1 VVRGELERL
10 VSEARTRLS
19 GPDGPPGVP
28 GGARQTPDDPQRY
41 RAVLDNL
48 GEVVFQT
55 DAAGNWTYLN
65 AAWTAITGFGVEET
79 LGTGFLGYVH
89 PDEREATIALFVAVI
104 SGGADHCHHATR
116 YLTADGGQVWLE
128 LRSSVLFDDRGAVVG
143 NAGTI
148 IDITERRR
156 AEEQLAEQARVLEL
170 IACDKPLEEVLG
182 ALAVLAASHLHARV
196 GVSVLPGD
204 SDPQRQ
210 GLAHAELEG
219 VLAVGRPDG
228 RLESTAPAELGSG
241 ASQVEARVGDDGARS
256 SAAAAPQL
264 DVPIAASGGRRLGTL
279 AVFGPVSRVNEA
291 GRLLLERCAQLA
303 AIAVERRHA
312 NARARHAALHDPLTG
327 LPNRTLYAD
336 RLAQALAA
344 ARRHRGSVAV
354 LMIDLDHFKMVNDT
368 LGHDAGDD
376 VLRKVADRLCA
387 ALRRSDTVCRLG
399 GDEFVVVLPHVERVH
414 DAQRMAGKLWRALRE
429 AVSVGDVQLSLEVS
443 IGLAVSSPVDDDP
456 AALLRRADVAMYRAK
471 RDRGGPALY
480 DARYDEGRLRGLNL
494 AGELRQAIEDDQ
506 LLLHYQPKVDLR
518 EGRVVGVEALVRWRH
533 PALGMV
539 APDLFVPLA
548 ETTAVIKPLSLWVL
562 EMALRDRAEWARQ
575 GLDIAVAVNLSARVL
590 HDTDLPSL
598 VGHALERAGVD
609 GAQLELEI
617 TESALMADPE
627 RSMLAMARLITA
639 GVTISIDDF
648 GTGYSSLAYLK
659 RLPAASLKIDKSFV
673 AHMDTDDRDASIVRS
688 AIDLAH
694 DLGMGVVAE
703 GVESAGVHRM
713 LATLSCDYAQGF
725 HVARPMP
732 AAALPAWLRE
742 RTIATR

>member
-1 VVRGELERL
+1 MRGELERL

>member
-1 VVRGELERL
+1 VNEVG
-10 VSEARTRLS
+10 TRLS
-19 GPDGPPGVP
+19 GPDGPPGIP

-41 RAVLDNL
+41 HAVLDNL

-65 AAWTAITGFGVEET
+65 AAWTAITGFGVAET
-79 LGTGFLGYVH
+79 LGTRFLDYVH
-89 PDEREATIALFVAVI
+89 PDERDATVAMFVAVV

-116 YLTADGGQVWLE
+116 YVTADGGQVWLE

-182 ALAVLAASHLHARV
+182 ALAVLAASHLRARV

-204 SDPQRQ
+204 SDPQRR
-210 GLAHAELEG
+210 GVAHAELEG

-228 RLESTAPAELGSG
+228 LLESTPPTLPAGRATSAPAELGSG
-241 ASQVEARVGDDGARS
+241 G
-256 SAAAAPQL
+256 SAALKL
-264 DVPIAASGGRRLGTL
+264 DVPIAASGGQRLGTVAL
-279 AVFGPVSRVNEA
+279 FGPAAQVDEA

-312 NARARHAALHDPLTG
+312 SARARHAALHDPLTG

-336 RLAQALAA
+336 RLTQALAG
-344 ARRHRGSVAV
+344 ARRHRGSVAL

-368 LGHDAGDD
+368 LGHEAGDE
-376 VLRKVADRLCA
+376 VLRRVADRLRA

-399 GDEFVVVLPHVERVH
+399 GDEFVVVLPDVERLH
-414 DAQRMAGKLWRALRE
+414 DAQRMASKLWRTLRE
-429 AVSVGDVQLSLEVS
+429 PVSIGDVQLSLEFS
-443 IGLAVSSPVDDDP
+443 MGLAVSSPVDDDP

-480 DARYDEGRLRGLNL
+480 DARFDEGRLRGLNL

-562 EMALRDRAEWARQ
+562 ETALRDRAEWSRQ
-575 GLDIAVAVNLSARVL
+575 GFDVAVAVNLSARVL
-590 HDTDLPSL
+590 HDADLPGL

-627 RSMLAMARLITA
+627 RSILAMDRLITA

-703 GVESAGVHRM
+703 GVESADVHGM
-713 LATLSCDYAQGF
+713 LATLACDYAQGF
-725 HVARPMP
+725 HVAHPMP
-732 AAALPAWLRE
+732 AAALPDWLRGRVE
-742 RTIATR
+742 AGR